1 MATTTD
7 FLAWLSCIDLSDYN
21 DVWSLYHTVS
31 DLSDYSSFEIDVKE
45 ETKGTKY
52 FLKSVEC
59 DDTLMLASEKARQTF
74 LSIIE
79 TEYCEGMDIEGYYAY
94 HHAMEKDD

>member
-1 MATTTD
+1 MATITN
-7 FLAWLSCIDLSDYN
+7 FSAWLSCIDLSDYN
-21 DVWSLYHTVS
+21 DIWSLYHTVS
-31 DLSDYSSFEIDVKE
+31 DLSEYSSFKIDVKE
-45 ETKGTKY
+45 ETNGTKY

-59 DDTLMLASEKARQTF
+59 DDTLMLASEAARQTF

-79 TEYCEGMDIEGYYAY
+79 DNYWEGMDIEGYYAY

>member
-7 FLAWLSCIDLSDYN
+7 FSAWLSCIDLSDYN

-31 DLSDYSSFEIDVKE
+31 DLSDYSSFEISEKD
-45 ETKGTKY
+45 TTNGTRY

-59 DDTLMLASEKARQTF
+59 DETLMLASEAARQTF
-74 LSIIE
+74 LSMIE
-79 TEYCEGMDIEGYYAY
+79 DNYCEGMDIEVYYAY

>member
-1 MATTTD
+1 MLYTKINVKFNH
-7 FLAWLSCIDLSDYN
+7 FLFLTSSESPLNKGGSEGVWKYRWLL
-21 DVWSLYHTVS
+21 
-31 DLSDYSSFEIDVKE
+31 EIDVKE
-45 ETKGTKY
+45 ETNGTKY

>member
-1 MATTTD
+1 MATITD
-7 FLAWLSCIDLSDYN
+7 FSAWLSCIDLSDYN

-31 DLSDYSSFEIDVKE
+31 DLSDYSSFEIDVKKDS
-45 ETKGTKY
+45 KGTKY

-74 LSIIE
+74 LSMIE
-79 TEYCEGMDIEGYYAY
+79 ASYCEGTDIEEYYAY
-94 HHAMEKDD
+94 HHYMEKDD

>member
-7 FLAWLSCIDLSDYN
+7 FLAWLSCIDLSDYK

-45 ETKGTKY
+45 ETNGTKY
-52 FLKSVEC
+52 FL
-59 DDTLMLASEKARQTF
+59 
-74 LSIIE
+74 
-79 TEYCEGMDIEGYYAY
+79 
-94 HHAMEKDD
+94 

>member
-7 FLAWLSCIDLSDYN
+7 FSAWLSCIDLSDYN

-31 DLSDYSSFEIDVKE
+31 DLSDYSSFKITEKE
-45 ETKGTKY
+45 TVGETIY
-52 FLKSVEC
+52 FLKTFEC
-59 DDTLMLASEKARQTF
+59 DDTLMLASEAARQTF

-79 TEYCEGMDIEGYYAY
+79 DYYCEGMDIEGYYAY